1 MGRGFQPRRL
11 LRQPFGVA
19 TFKFCLFSWCMELK
33 KLWVR
38 GYKSL
43 RDVVIEFPT
52 KMTVVAGP
60 SGSGKTALTE
70 ALGALQAEAGLGGA
84 AVGVEIWDG
93 CRISYELSGKK
104 SLVTNCSPK
113 EAEEAV
119 RRFTDRAVIIRDIDW
134 KAVRS
139 LQPAAGGEKLLPDAS
154 NFVQFFYSVTGGA
167 VPDWLVEA
175 LRYVMPSVSDLK
187 FVADGGVLL
196 LKLTTEDGA
205 VMTQGSMP
213 SGVLKTLIIEAALM
227 TQPSAVVVDSFDCG
241 LDPETQ
247 QFLMDELRSQGVC
260 SIIATNSET
269 VLDYAKRPQEVVVL
283 RLINGETKAMR
294 LGGEVEEA
302 LKRHKLT
309 LSELIASG
317 FLDPL

>member
-1 MGRGFQPRRL
+1 
-11 LRQPFGVA
+11 
-19 TFKFCLFSWCMELK
+19 
-33 KLWVR
+33 
-38 GYKSL
+38 
-43 RDVVIEFPT
+43 
-52 KMTVVAGP
+52 
-60 SGSGKTALTE
+60 
-70 ALGALQAEAGLGGA
+70 
-84 AVGVEIWDG
+84 
-93 CRISYELSGKK
+93 
-104 SLVTNCSPK
+104 
-113 EAEEAV
+113 
-119 RRFTDRAVIIRDIDW
+119 
-134 KAVRS
+134 
-139 LQPAAGGEKLLPDAS
+139 
-154 NFVQFFYSVTGGA
+154 
-167 VPDWLVEA
+167 
-175 LRYVMPSVSDLK
+175 
-187 FVADGGVLL
+187 
-196 LKLTTEDGA
+196 
-205 VMTQGSMP
+205 MP

-247 QFLMDELRSQGVC
+247 QFLMDELRSQGVY

>member
-1 MGRGFQPRRL
+1 
-11 LRQPFGVA
+11 
-19 TFKFCLFSWCMELK
+19 MELK

-38 GYKSL
+38 GFKSL
-43 RDVVIEFPT
+43 RDTVIDFPT
-52 KMTVVAGP
+52 KLTIITGP

-70 ALGALQAEAGLGGA
+70 ALEALQTEAGLGGA

-93 CRISYELSGKK
+93 GCCISYELSDKK
-104 SLVTNCSPK
+104 SLMTNCSSK

-119 RRFTDRAVIIRDIDW
+119 RRFINGIAVIRDIDW

-139 LQPAAGGEKLLPDAS
+139 PPTTIRPVGKEPKLLPDAS
-154 NFVQFFYSVTGGA
+154 NFVQFLYGVTGGEI
-167 VPDWLVEA
+167 PDSLVEA

-187 FVADGGVLL
+187 FATDGGALL

-205 VMTQGSMP
+205 VMTQATMP
-213 SGVLKTLIIEAALM
+213 SGVLKTLIIETALM
-227 TQPSAVVVDSFDCG
+227 TQPVVVIDNFDCG

-247 QFLMDELRSQGVC
+247 QFLIDEFRSHDIFA
-260 SIIATNSET
+260 IITTYSDV
-269 VLDYAKRPQEVVVL
+269 VLDYAKSPQEVVMF
-283 RLINGETKAMR
+283 RLVNGETKARR

-317 FLDPL
+317 LLEPL